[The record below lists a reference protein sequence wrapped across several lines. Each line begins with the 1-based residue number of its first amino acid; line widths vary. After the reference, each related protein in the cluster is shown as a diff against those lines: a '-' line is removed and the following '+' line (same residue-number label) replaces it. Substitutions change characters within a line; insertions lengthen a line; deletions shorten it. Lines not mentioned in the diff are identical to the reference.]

1 MPFFVSPVR
10 LINHLAALVNKVL
23 LVHQVTQD
31 EMATMVVQVK
41 MVARVVPVSTLNP
54 MMLSCPFHPSVN
66 ASHTQDLEDQP
77 DSPVNQV
84 LMAMLASL
92 ETMVA
97 PDHKDHLV
105 SLASLDNLDNLVN
118 KAALA
123 LPDNFDQLHLLQLD
137 DQVNPAAQA
146 PLVIPVAQVIQVK
159 MVVLEMQESR
169 EMEAEM
175 VNQVEMETPVDQV
188 PKDHLDPQALAIN
201 AHQRVL
207 LLATKQ
213 IKFSKTGF
221 QSFPTS
227 HPNNKSSCFLNPIIL
242 VIWLCFEELK
252 SIYHTFSF

>member
-77 DSPVNQV
+77 DSLVNQV
-84 LMAMLASL
+84 LMEM
-92 ETMVA
+92 
-97 PDHKDHLV
+97 
-105 SLASLDNLDNLVN
+105 LASLDNLDNLVN
-118 KAALA
+118 KAALV

-146 PLVIPVAQVIQVK
+146 PLVTPVEQVIQVK
-159 MVVLEMQESR
+159 MVVLEIQESR